1 VSGIKPTCRYEF
13 SLCLQTF
20 DTGRLETSGG
30 IVEVVNV
37 QSFAGFVLH
46 IGKLE
51 KGHVAVG
58 DAVTAKVRSISCCAV
73 G

>member
-1 VSGIKPTCRYEF
+1 M
-13 SLCLQTF
+13 
-20 DTGRLETSGG
+20 
-30 IVEVVNV
+30 EVVNV

-58 DAVTAKVRSISCCAV
+58 EAVTAKVRFVASFAVESHCDCASEMR
-73 G
+73 

>member
-1 VSGIKPTCRYEF
+1 
-13 SLCLQTF
+13 
-20 DTGRLETSGG
+20 LETSGG
-30 IVEVVNV
+30 VVEVVNV

-58 DAVTAKVRSISCCAV
+58 EAVTAKVRFVASFAVESHCDCASEMR
-73 G
+73 